1 MHNNLLNNST
11 LKLVEWWI
19 EDTRHSDCNKLRL
32 LNVSFADIN
41 DIEAT
46 SENTLLEFWTAS
58 CWYAKLFNI
67 NLSHNISLRK
77 CLHQRILAAASIR
90 VDPDHELAHTI

>member
-1 MHNNLLNNST
+1 MHNLLNNSM

-46 SENTLLEFWTAS
+46 SENTLLEFWTES
-58 CWYAKLFNI
+58 TSTKTIKISYVHKLCYG
-67 NLSHNISLRK
+67 K
-77 CLHQRILAAASIR
+77 YY
-90 VDPDHELAHTI
+90 VV